1 MNWFKKYISKRSNYP
16 VTKHET
22 KYAFTCGGVDYYQF
36 DDFNNTPAMRGMKT
50 VVFFEEMKM
59 KCTVDFLKLH
69 VEAVDN
75 LVRSTKIDIFEI
87 KKLNDQLKQRLDL
100 ALDHELIYKL
110 ASIVFFDKKENIEDF
125 DFGYNAKKIQHW
137 KKHLANDFFL
147 LQPLQELVPVL
158 KDIEGNFQMYSQVVQ
173 ELNQLHLDNL
183 LSALPIERTR
193 MLKDKS
199 YSSLAVTPHQ

>member
-1 MNWFKKYISKRSNYP
+1 MNWFKRHILRRNDLP

-22 KYAFTCGGVDYYQF
+22 KYAFSCGGVDYYQF
-36 DDFNNTPAMRGMKT
+36 TDFNNTPAMRGMKT

-59 KCTVDFLKLH
+59 KCTVEFLKLH

-100 ALDHELIYKL
+100 AIDIELIYKL

-137 KKHLANDFFL
+137 KKHLAQDFFL

-173 ELNQLHLDNL
+173 EINQLHLDNL
-183 LSALPIERTR
+183 LSALPAERTR
-193 MLKDKS
+193 TLKDKS
-199 YSSLAVTPHQ
+199 YSSLAVTPQK

>member
-1 MNWFKKYISKRSNYP
+1 MNWFKKYILKRSSYP